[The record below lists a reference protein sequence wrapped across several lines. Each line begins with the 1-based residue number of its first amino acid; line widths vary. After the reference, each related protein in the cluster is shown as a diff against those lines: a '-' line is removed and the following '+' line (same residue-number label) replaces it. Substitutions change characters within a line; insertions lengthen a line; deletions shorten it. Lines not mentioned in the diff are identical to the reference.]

1 MSREQKVAQALLKVN
16 AVGFSFNNPIRF
28 KSGILSPIY
37 VNNRNLPYYPAE
49 WEIVIDELTDLLA
62 EEDIKYDIIGSVEL
76 GGVSHASVIGFCLGK
91 PSVIVR
97 KQAKDH
103 GMKERI
109 VGGPVK
115 DFPMFLFEDLVTMGS
130 SSLEAIQ
137 VLREAGAIVNDCV
150 SIVSYG
156 FPEASIAFEK
166 AYVKLY
172 SLVPFFSIVEEALK
186 MEKITEIQ
194 YENLYSWHIDP
205 HGWTKEK
212 ESTVFK

>member
-1 MSREQKVAQALLKVN
+1 MTREQKVAQALLKIN

-28 KSGILSPIY
+28 KSGILSPMY
-37 VNNRNLPYYPAE
+37 VNNRNLPYYPVE
-49 WEIVIDELTDLLA
+49 WETVIDELTDILS
-62 EEDIKYDIIGSVEL
+62 EKKIKYDIIGSVEL

-97 KQAKDH
+97 KQAKEH

-115 DFPMFLFEDLVTMGS
+115 DFRVLSFEDLVTTGG
-130 SSLEAIQ
+130 SSLEATE

-156 FPEASIAFEK
+156 FPEASTAFDK
-166 AYVKLY
+166 ANVKLY
-172 SLVPFFSIVEEALK
+172 ALVGFHTIVNEALQ
-186 MEKITEIQ
+186 MEKITEAQ
-194 YENLYSWHIDP
+194 YENLYSWHTDP
-205 HGWTKEK
+205 HGWTKKQEAL
-212 ESTVFK
+212 